1 MNKILLL
8 ATMFASVVLLGCSN
22 TDIGTEPQKDGIIFD
37 GGTETKTTMDGS
49 YVFSWVKDADKIGIF
64 AKNAAGAIYTPNAVE
79 HKVTESKH
87 ISPFAAVGTGIDWS
101 GMGTHTFYAYHPY
114 VSASDYANVSI
125 PLSSTQT
132 QAAANDNSHVGLNAI
147 MTASITADPAQGNNV
162 SLQFA
167 QQTSFFEFRV
177 SADAANAATI
187 KSITVKTNA
196 PISGTGINYDFT
208 TNDYT
213 VVGGVNE
220 ATLTFT
226 TPMPVTTTV
235 QKGWLSFLPGTFTSL
250 TFTITYSDGK
260 IQDIVK
266 PNPSYTFGKAKLI
279 PVDLKAA
286 PAVTPP
292 GPSPLALCSI
302 AALNNSWAYL
312 SAFTVGDKSVTITK
326 TADNAYIDKTAEA
339 AANVTVGSNVSA
351 TVGGNQQNN
360 IIAWVD
366 WNADGNLDA
375 SEIVGKSKDAAASL
389 TFKFPGKSG
398 MPSGIY
404 YMRIGTNYKDGK
416 GGCDNAN
423 ADESRTACDI
433 AINYTSNEDPNAPA
447 KGRIVAADGLKAS
460 VTATADVTK
469 TFTVSLTK
477 ASKEASTFTLV
488 ATSNNNLSGTLS
500 TSSVTIPAGETSVN
514 ASITFSKSVFITD
527 AAATVTVTA
536 TNTNSPALDMIN
548 SNIVYDVK
556 GPVSIQDRQL
566 YCEFYFND
574 GLWTVL
580 TPILDFKGATTPIGV
595 QVYSSTYLGGDI
607 DYDPAVTFD
616 YTLSGTLT

>member
-49 YVFSWVKDADKIGIF
+49 YVFSWVKDTDKIGIF

-79 HKVTESKH
+79 HKVTESRH
-87 ISPFAAVGTGIDWS
+87 TSPFAAAAGNVIDWS
-101 GMGTHTFYAYHPY
+101 GKGTHTFYAYHPY

-177 SADAANAATI
+177 SAAAANTATI
-187 KSITVKTNA
+187 KSISVKTNA

-208 TNDYT
+208 KNDYT

-250 TFTITYSDGK
+250 TFTITYSDGTT
-260 IQDIVK
+260 QDIVK
-266 PNPSYTFGKAKLI
+266 TKPSYTFGKAKLI

-292 GPSPLALCSI
+292 GPSPLTLCSI
-302 AALNNSWAYL
+302 AALNNNWAYL
-312 SAFTVGDKSVTITK
+312 SAFTVGDKSVTITR
-326 TADNAYIDKTAEA
+326 
-339 AANVTVGSNVSA
+339 AN
-351 TVGGNQQNN
+351 
-360 IIAWVD
+360 
-366 WNADGNLDA
+366 
-375 SEIVGKSKDAAASL
+375 
-389 TFKFPGKSG
+389 
-398 MPSGIY
+398 
-404 YMRIGTNYKDGK
+404 
-416 GGCDNAN
+416 
-423 ADESRTACDI
+423 
-433 AINYTSNEDPNAPA
+433 
-447 KGRIVAADGLKAS
+447 
-460 VTATADVTK
+460 
-469 TFTVSLTK
+469 
-477 ASKEASTFTLV
+477 
-488 ATSNNNLSGTLS
+488 
-500 TSSVTIPAGETSVN
+500 
-514 ASITFSKSVFITD
+514 
-527 AAATVTVTA
+527 
-536 TNTNSPALDMIN
+536 
-548 SNIVYDVK
+548 
-556 GPVSIQDRQL
+556 
-566 YCEFYFND
+566 
-574 GLWTVL
+574 
-580 TPILDFKGATTPIGV
+580 
-595 QVYSSTYLGGDI
+595 
-607 DYDPAVTFD
+607 
-616 YTLSGTLT
+616 